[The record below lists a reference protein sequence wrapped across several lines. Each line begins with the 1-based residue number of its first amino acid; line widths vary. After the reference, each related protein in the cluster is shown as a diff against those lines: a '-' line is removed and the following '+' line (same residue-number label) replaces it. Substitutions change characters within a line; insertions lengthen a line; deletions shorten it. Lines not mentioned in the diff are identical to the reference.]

1 MASSSDISRGTTRT
15 SEGVSASTM
24 RPQRR
29 SRAKDPADRKRAVY
43 VEEACIFCKG
53 RKIRCDGKL
62 PCGPCQR
69 RSFDCRYTKPLHGDG
84 HLGSNAPASV
94 SGSPSSR
101 NSDSVGLSELTD
113 IVARLQ
119 KKIAILER
127 GNATSSSRDEVSEEH
142 GIGSISSH
150 ALPND
155 VVETQQQCMQ
165 DSTAPGSSPVFAGP
179 TSAEFSF
186 GVANIIL
193 EQENGASPGQSNQN
207 PELAA
212 ALSSHE
218 SEDQNV
224 PTSQGPIS
232 PDQAALPLHGLQ
244 LHDTLRLIQLYH
256 ETLGILHPIVEI
268 DALIR
273 TANSVFSVPN
283 SISDSFNQPTTLHLA
298 QLKMVLA
305 IALLGEGGGSC
316 PLAKILHEDLKPVI
330 SSQTMARTFTL
341 EGQALLLLT
350 AYFHVNQDDSRLASR
365 YVVIAS
371 RIMIE
376 AGLHLKH
383 IRRRLFPHA
392 AEHSR
397 LLVVLTTC
405 MYLDRQLNFN
415 AGLPLTMKEADV
427 DIPEGETMPAYLA
440 AMSSYM
446 RMGPR
451 AWASVTD
458 DRGRL
463 KYRINSEDFE
473 FIDFQVRR
481 WQANLPE
488 DLRMDS
494 SLDNHESETE
504 MAFNN
509 KTLDKGTQNLRF
521 ILYLR
526 ANQFK
531 IVIMRP
537 LLFSSQTLQA
547 NLEHVHKIVHLAT
560 DNISTIVT
568 MNERHGLYE
577 KQQPLLNLFLSSAL
591 STLFLIYVHLIS
603 NPPQQQQTN
612 NDPPQPQQRPEFIKD
627 VQQGINKGLELLRIY
642 SYCRS
647 SQRLSNKFATL
658 LHRLGFS
665 KSTQQQQQL
674 QSHSGGVENNTQQ
687 LSQPHVNPSHSPADG
702 MTKDMVMV
710 GAADSSS
717 NSGSLSSGTASF
729 EFSSW
734 NWSNFLP
741 MGSSPGGVSNPPGFQ
756 FQPTNNHHDF
766 ASFSYP
772 ELNPIPVVP
781 PNGTGQFNDDML
793 LTFINDFS

>member
-1 MASSSDISRGTTRT
+1 MATGH
-15 SEGVSASTM
+15 SAT

-69 RSFDCRYTKPLHGDG
+69 RSFDCRYTKPVHGDAP
-84 HLGSNAPASV
+84 SASDAPASV

-101 NSDSVGLSELTD
+101 TSDSARLSDLTD

-119 KKIAILER
+119 KKIALLEQ
-127 GNATSSSRDEVSEEH
+127 GDSVSDH
-142 GIGSISSH
+142 GIASTSPSRGQ
-150 ALPND
+150 D
-155 VVETQQQCMQ
+155 VVDVEQPA
-165 DSTAPGSSPVFAGP
+165 SAPGSSPVFAGP

-186 GVANIIL
+186 GVANVIL
-193 EQENGASPGQSNQN
+193 ERESGQKSKLN
-207 PELAA
+207 PELAVA
-212 ALSSHE
+212 PSSRE
-218 SEDQNV
+218 NEDSI
-224 PTSQGPIS
+224 PPA
-232 PDQAALPLHGLQ
+232 QAALPLHGLR
-244 LHDTLRLIQLYH
+244 LHDTLRLIQVYR
-256 ETLGILHPIVEI
+256 ETIGILYPIVEV
-268 DALIR
+268 DAMTR
-273 TANSVFSVPN
+273 TATSVLSPEDPFGDRS
-283 SISDSFNQPTTLHLA
+283 TTLDVA
-298 QLKMVLA
+298 QLKMILA
-305 IALLGEGGGSC
+305 IALLGEGGGSS
-316 PLAKILHEDLKPVI
+316 PLAKSLHEDVKQVI
-330 SSQTMARTFTL
+330 SDQTMALTFTL

-350 AYFHVNQDDSRLASR
+350 AFFHMNRDDSRLASR

-376 AGLHLKH
+376 SGLHLKQ

-415 AGLPLTMKEADV
+415 AGLPLTLKDTDV
-427 DIPEGETMPAYLA
+427 DIPEEETMPAYLM
-440 AMSSYM
+440 AMTSYM

-473 FIDFQVRR
+473 FVEFQVRR

-488 DLRMDS
+488 DLRMDDGS
-494 SLDNHESETE
+494 ELAFADALDN
-504 MAFNN
+504 
-509 KTLDKGTQNLRF
+509 GTRSLRF

-537 LLFSSQTLQA
+537 ILFSSQTFKA
-547 NLEHVHKIVHLAT
+547 NLEHVRQIIHLAT
-560 DNISTIVT
+560 DNIATILT
-568 MNERHGLYE
+568 MNERYGLYE
-577 KQQPLLNLFLSSAL
+577 KRQPLLNLFLSSSL
-591 STLFLIYVHLIS
+591 STLFLICVHLIS
-603 NPPQQQQTN
+603 
-612 NDPPQPQQRPEFIKD
+612 DPRPELGRD
-627 VQQGINKGLELLRIY
+627 VQGGIDRGLELLRLY

-647 SQRLSNKFATL
+647 SQRLSDKFATL
-658 LHRLGFS
+658 LQRLGFPEVARS
-665 KSTQQQQQL
+665 RVANVPPPRHTDS
-674 QSHSGGVENNTQQ
+674 
-687 LSQPHVNPSHSPADG
+687 SPDVAGD
-702 MTKDMVMV
+702 TVMV
-710 GAADSSS
+710 GADSSS
-717 NSGSLSSGTASF
+717 TSASTSSF

-741 MGSSPGGVSNPPGFQ
+741 GGSPAEVSNDAFQ
-756 FQPTNNHHDF
+756 FTASNNQGF
-766 ASFSYP
+766 PSFSYP
-772 ELNPIPVVP
+772 ELNPMPMIPY
-781 PNGTGQFNDDML
+781 GTGQFNDDL
-793 LTFINDFS
+793 LLNFITDFS